1 MDYNKLAADEA
12 RRAALHG
19 SMKSHVERDVNQEI
33 VERAEHPA
41 RGDAQ
46 RIDQVAVAIRGKAI
60 DEVVG
65 TDREV
70 ARARR
75 LARLAQFVDYAFYLL
90 YALLGIRLA
99 LALIAANP
107 NAGFVQFI
115 RTVTGPF
122 YAMFRGIVQ
131 SPTVEGGNTFAMPV
145 VIAIVAYMLLHL
157 AIKGFFRTIAQR
169 RTEI

>member
-1 MDYNKLAADEA
+1 
-12 RRAALHG
+12 
-19 SMKSHVERDVNQEI
+19 V
-33 VERAEHPA
+33 
-41 RGDAQ
+41 
-46 RIDQVAVAIRGKAI
+46 
-60 DEVVG
+60 
-65 TDREV
+65 
-70 ARARR
+70 
-75 LARLAQFVDYAFYLL
+75 
-90 YALLGIRLA
+90 

-107 NAGFVQFI
+107 DAGFVQFI

-157 AIKGFFRTIAQR
+157 AIKGFFRVIAQR

>member
-19 SMKSHVERDVNQEI
+19 SMKSHLERDVNAEI
-33 VERAEHPA
+33 TERAEQA
-41 RGDAQ
+41 TMDDIR
-46 RIDQVAVAIRGKAI
+46 RLNQVAGQLRGRAI

-65 TDREV
+65 TDRE
-70 ARARR
+70 ANRARG
-75 LARLAQFVDYAFYLL
+75 LARLAQFIDYAFYVL
-90 YALLGIRLA
+90 YVLLGIRLV

-107 NAGFVQFI
+107 GAGFVQFI
-115 RTVTGPF
+115 RNVTNPF

-157 AIKGFFRTIAQR
+157 AIKGFFRVMAQR

>member
-1 MDYNKLAADEA
+1 MTYNKAAAEEA

-33 VERAEHPA
+33 AERAEHET
-41 RGDAQ
+41 RGEAQ
-46 RIDQVAVAIRGKAI
+46 RIDQVAGAFRGKAI

-65 TDREV
+65 LDREV

-75 LARLAQFVDYAFYLL
+75 LARLSQFIDYAFYVL
-90 YALLGIRLA
+90 YALLGIRLT
-99 LALIAANP
+99 LALMAANP
-107 NAGFVQFI
+107 GSGFVQFI
-115 RTVTGPF
+115 RTVTNPF
-122 YAMFRGIVQ
+122 YGMFRGIVQ

-145 VIAIVAYMLLHL
+145 VIAIAAYILLHL
-157 AIKGFFRTIAQR
+157 AIKGLFRVIAQR